1 MDDQMI
7 TYDEYQN
14 KVAETDILTSKSSGF
29 IALGLVGE
37 VGDLLSLIKKEQRD
51 LFVIGSLEE
60 HLHEELGDVLWY
72 VTSLINRERYDIRE
86 IVRNSFVIIKD
97 EHSELDP
104 LSLKSLDE
112 LDILSATHNL
122 DLDILE
128 SSLEVATS
136 LSLLLT
142 LYSGRQVDTHQDKS
156 SVISKFLSKLIIF
169 SLSKRLVISKAIN
182 CNLKKIESRW
192 PQKEV
197 YPEPFDKSHEEYER
211 FPDRINF
218 IFKEIDLG
226 EKKFV
231 IQQCQGVNIGDRL
244 TDNKKDKDDYRFH
257 DVFHICFAVHLGWSP
272 VLRALLRLKRKNIS
286 STDENQ
292 DGARAIIIE
301 EGVSTFVFSRALNQ
315 SLFENV
321 ERLDYDLLKFIQEFV
336 KGYEVEKCNL
346 WQWEKAIIDGYKV
359 FRQMKKSR
367 KGKIVADF
375 VSHTVTFEEL

>member
-1 MDDQMI
+1 MDNPMI
-7 TYDEYQN
+7 TYDEYQK
-14 KVAETDILTSKSSGF
+14 KVAETDKLTSKSSGF

-51 LFVIGSLEE
+51 FFVIGSLED

-72 VTSLINRERYDIRE
+72 VTSLINREEYDIRE
-86 IVRNSFVIIKD
+86 VVRNSFEIIKD
-97 EHSELDP
+97 EYSELDP
-104 LSLKSLDE
+104 LSLKSLNE
-112 LDILSATHNL
+112 LDDLSASHKLN
-122 DLDILE
+122 LDILE
-128 SSLEVATS
+128 SALEVATS
-136 LSLLLT
+136 LSLLLN
-142 LYSGRQVDTHQDKS
+142 LYTSRQVETHQEKS
-156 SVISKFLSKLIIF
+156 SVISTFLSKLIIF
-169 SLSKRLVISKAIN
+169 SLSKRLVISKAISF
-182 CNLKKIESRW
+182 NLKKIESRW
-192 PQKEV
+192 PENEA

-211 FPDRINF
+211 FPDKVIF

-257 DVFHICFAVHLGWSP
+257 DVFHICYAVHLGWSP

-315 SLFENV
+315 SLFENI

-336 KGYEVEKCNL
+336 KGYEVDKCNL
-346 WQWEKAIIDGYKV
+346 WQWEKAIIDGYKI

-375 VSHTVTFEEL
+375 VSHSVTFEEL

>member
-1 MDDQMI
+1 ML
-7 TYDEYQN
+7 TYDEYQK
-14 KVAETDILTSKSSGF
+14 KVAETDKLTSKSPGF

-51 LFVIGSLEE
+51 FFVIGSLED

-72 VTSLINRERYDIRE
+72 VTSLINREGYDIRE
-86 IVRNSFVIIKD
+86 VVRNSFAIIKD
-97 EHSELDP
+97 EYSELDP
-104 LSLKSLDE
+104 LSLKSLNE
-112 LDILSATHNL
+112 LDDLSASHKLN
-122 DLDILE
+122 LDILE
-128 SSLEVATS
+128 SALEVATS
-136 LSLLLT
+136 LSLLLN
-142 LYSGRQVDTHQDKS
+142 LYTSRQVETHQDKP

-169 SLSKRLVISKAIN
+169 SLSKRLVISKAISF
-182 CNLKKIESRW
+182 NLKKIESRW
-192 PQKEV
+192 PENEA
-197 YPEPFDKSHEEYER
+197 YPEPFDKSHEDYER
-211 FPDRINF
+211 FPDKVIF

-257 DVFHICFAVHLGWSP
+257 DVFHICYAVHLGWSP

-315 SLFENV
+315 SLFEN
-321 ERLDYDLLKFIQEFV
+321 I
-336 KGYEVEKCNL
+336 
-346 WQWEKAIIDGYKV
+346 
-359 FRQMKKSR
+359 
-367 KGKIVADF
+367 
-375 VSHTVTFEEL
+375 